1 MLSKDMRTELLD
13 KISEASIAEK
23 PKAIFRYRW
32 GLDDGTYRSSREAA
46 KTFNTNHQTIIENEN
61 KVFSVIGIDKQDLID
76 QVKDE

>member
-1 MLSKDMRTELLD
+1 MLSKEKRKELLEQ
-13 KISEASIAEK
+13 IESASIADK

-61 KVFSVIGIDKQDLID
+61 KVFSVIGIDKQSLLEEA
-76 QVKDE
+76 KE